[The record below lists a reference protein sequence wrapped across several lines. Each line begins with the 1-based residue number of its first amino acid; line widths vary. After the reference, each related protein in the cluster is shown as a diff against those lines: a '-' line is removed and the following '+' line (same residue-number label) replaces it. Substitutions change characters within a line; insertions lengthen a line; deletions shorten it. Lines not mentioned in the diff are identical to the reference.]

1 MKKLVF
7 LFVAFVAYFYS
18 LHSLQYLSHHVV
30 VTKMQMQNLQK
41 LL

>member
-1 MKKLVF
+1 MKKLV
-7 LFVAFVAYFYS
+7 YFYS

>member
-7 LFVAFVAYFYS
+7 LFVAFVAVSF